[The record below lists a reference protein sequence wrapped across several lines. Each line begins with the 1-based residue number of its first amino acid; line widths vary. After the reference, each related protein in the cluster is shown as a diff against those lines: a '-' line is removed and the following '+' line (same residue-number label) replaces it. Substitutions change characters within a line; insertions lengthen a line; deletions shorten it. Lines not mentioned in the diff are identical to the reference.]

1 MNAQVL
7 QFDMQAR
14 ENIAGLQVGSD
25 NLPDNNQAV
34 SILPSKSQ
42 QKDHIVNVS
51 NYFGLTHCNQVQ
63 SGACRECSI
72 KEWLHYMVLNILN

>member
-14 ENIAGLQVGSD
+14 EVIAGLQVGSD

-34 SILPSKSQ
+34 SILLEE
-42 QKDHIVNVS
+42 
-51 NYFGLTHCNQVQ
+51 F
-63 SGACRECSI
+63 
-72 KEWLHYMVLNILN
+72 